1 MKKPLLFVV
10 VLVVAYFG
18 WHQLA
23 ELNIAEEG
31 DRGTDSAPVIDYGDW
46 HSGQQVEG
54 DGQVIRILSD
64 DNDGSRHQRFIVR
77 LETGQTLLMAHNIDI
92 APRVSSLKVGD
103 TVAFFGEYE
112 RNDKG
117 GVIHWT
123 HKDPQRRHVAGWLR
137 HNGRLYQ

>member
-1 MKKPLLFVV
+1 MRKPLLFVV

-23 ELNIAEEG
+23 EPNIPESDA
-31 DRGTDSAPVIDYGDW
+31 RSTDSAPALEYGDW
-46 HSGQQVEG
+46 RSGQQVEG

-64 DNDGSRHQRFIVR
+64 DNEGSRHQRFIVR
-77 LETGQTLLMAHNIDI
+77 LENGQTLLMTHNIDI

-103 TVAFFGEYE
+103 SIAFFGEYE
-112 RNDKG
+112 WNDKG

-123 HKDPQRRHVAGWLR
+123 HKDPQRRHVAGWIR